1 MISEQEVMDSLDRF
15 GERIKDLKSQ
25 VAQLTSENESLRKQL
40 EDGSD
45 VQKQYEG
52 AMKVVHHVVE
62 DTIEGKYE
70 PLVAKLEE
78 ENRILGERVLQ
89 LQKDKGSLTD
99 KINEQKADIE
109 RLKGESDKKDQTL
122 EAINN
127 RLKSFS
133 KAPSSD
139 LDIDSMITKIHNSE
153 VETSAVDSEMDKIRK
168 ERFTDQYEWGR
179 ATKETAMKF
188 VEFVERLWE
197 GYAVVGNNKILN
209 RIPDVKGGLDD
220 NTVNTF
226 LRFLLDNGLIQRRD
240 NGEIIT
246 TYELKD
252 IIERITKKC

>member
-1 MISEQEVMDSLDRF
+1 MISEQEVIDSLDHF
-15 GERIKDLKSQ
+15 GKRISDLKSQ
-25 VAQLTSENESLRKQL
+25 VAQLTSENENLHKQL
-40 EDGSD
+40 EDGSN
-45 VQKQYEG
+45 VQKQYED
-52 AMKVVHHVVE
+52 AMKAVE
-62 DTIEGKYE
+62 DTIESKYE

-78 ENRILGERVLQ
+78 ENRTLGERVLQ
-89 LQKDKGSLTD
+89 LQKDNGSLTD
-99 KINEQKADIE
+99 KINEQKVDIE
-109 RLKGESDKKDQTL
+109 RLKGELDKKDQTL

-139 LDIDSMITKIHNSE
+139 LDIDSMITKIHNSK
-153 VETSAVDSEMDKIRK
+153 VETSAVDNEMDKIRK
-168 ERFTDQYEWGR
+168 ERFTDLYEWGR
-179 ATKETAMKF
+179 ATKETVIKF

-197 GYAVVGNNKILN
+197 GYVIVGNNKILN

-226 LRFLLDNGLIQRRD
+226 LRFLLDKGLIQRRD

>member
-1 MISEQEVMDSLDRF
+1 MISEQEVIDSLDRF
-15 GERIKDLKSQ
+15 GKRINDLKSQ
-25 VAQLTSENESLRKQL
+25 VAQLTSENESLHKQL
-40 EDGSD
+40 EDGSN

-52 AMKVVHHVVE
+52 AMKAVE
-62 DTIEGKYE
+62 DTIGSKYE

-78 ENRILGERVLQ
+78 ENRTLGERVLQ
-89 LQKDKGSLTD
+89 LQKDNGSLTD
-99 KINEQKADIE
+99 KINEQKVDIE
-109 RLKGESDKKDQTL
+109 RLKGELDKKDQTL

-133 KAPSSD
+133 KVPSSD
-139 LDIDSMITKIHNSE
+139 LDIDSMITKIHNSK
-153 VETSAVDSEMDKIRK
+153 VETSAVDNEMDKIRK
-168 ERFTDQYEWGR
+168 ERFTDRYEWGR
-179 ATKETAMKF
+179 ATKETVIKF

-197 GYAVVGNNKILN
+197 GYAIVGNNKILN

-226 LRFLLDNGLIQRRD
+226 LRFLLDKGLIQRRD

>member
-1 MISEQEVMDSLDRF
+1 MISEQEVIDSLDRF
-15 GERIKDLKSQ
+15 GKRINDLKSQ
-25 VAQLTSENESLRKQL
+25 VAQLTSENESLHKQL
-40 EDGSD
+40 EDGSN
-45 VQKQYEG
+45 VQKQYEC
-52 AMKVVHHVVE
+52 AMKAVE
-62 DTIEGKYE
+62 DTIESKYK

-78 ENRILGERVLQ
+78 ETRTLGERVLQ
-89 LQKDKGSLTD
+89 LQKDNGSLTN
-99 KINEQKADIE
+99 KINEQKVDIE
-109 RLKGESDKKDQTL
+109 RLKGELDKKDQTL
-122 EAINN
+122 KAINN

-139 LDIDSMITKIHNSE
+139 LDIDSMITKIHNSK
-153 VETSAVDSEMDKIRK
+153 VETSAVDNEMDKIRK

-179 ATKETAMKF
+179 ATKETVIKF

-197 GYAVVGNNKILN
+197 GYAIVGNNKILN

-226 LRFLLDNGLIQRRD
+226 LHFLLDKGLIQRRD

>member
-1 MISEQEVMDSLDRF
+1 MISEQEVIDSLDRF
-15 GERIKDLKSQ
+15 GKRISDLKSQ
-25 VAQLTSENESLRKQL
+25 VAQLTSENENLHKQL
-40 EDGSD
+40 EDGSN

-52 AMKVVHHVVE
+52 AIKAVE
-62 DTIEGKYE
+62 DTIESKYE

-78 ENRILGERVLQ
+78 ENRTLGERVLQ
-89 LQKDKGSLTD
+89 LQKDNGSLTD
-99 KINEQKADIE
+99 KINEQKVDIE
-109 RLKGESDKKDQTL
+109 RLKGELDKKDQTL

-133 KAPSSD
+133 KVPSSD
-139 LDIDSMITKIHNSE
+139 LDIDSMITKIHNSK
-153 VETSAVDSEMDKIRK
+153 VETSAVDNEMEKIRK
-168 ERFTDQYEWGR
+168 ERFTDRYEWGR
-179 ATKETAMKF
+179 ATKETVIKF

-197 GYAVVGNNKILN
+197 GYVIVGNNKILN

-226 LRFLLDNGLIQRRD
+226 LRFLLDKGLIQRRD